1 MTSADMVKSDIDKA
15 MENRYAR
22 VSILIGESIR
32 NALDLLD
39 QQPAAVIEAMIE
51 HTKQLQLS
59 GNAPKHRYRVRAAI
73 IEYAEERLHEA
84 QQWERQL
91 AQAIAGAPPPAR

>member
-1 MTSADMVKSDIDKA
+1 MTDTDVVKRDIDKA

-22 VSILIGESIR
+22 VSILISESIR

-39 QQPAAVIEAMIE
+39 QQPAAVIEALIE
-51 HTKQLQLS
+51 RTKQLQLS
-59 GNAPKHRYRVRAAI
+59 GNAPKHRYRMRAAM

-84 QQWERQL
+84 RQWERQL
-91 AQAIAGAPPPAR
+91 AQAIAGAPPPTR